1 VQNDAPRATH
11 TTVLERRHEG
21 QGKRS
26 VYTRDGNNEANLSR
40 FFFFFFF
47 FFFILSFF
55 FKLELT
61 TRSKN
66 VQTTTTKNQRALT
79 DSNKQR
85 RTGKQVEQKAH
96 HHFLFLFELRR
107 FEHRDT
113 HGFDTEGTALQT
125 TVD

>member
-26 VYTRDGNNEANLSR
+26 VYTRDGNNEAN
-40 FFFFFFF
+40 FFYYYY
-47 FFFILSFF
+47 SFF